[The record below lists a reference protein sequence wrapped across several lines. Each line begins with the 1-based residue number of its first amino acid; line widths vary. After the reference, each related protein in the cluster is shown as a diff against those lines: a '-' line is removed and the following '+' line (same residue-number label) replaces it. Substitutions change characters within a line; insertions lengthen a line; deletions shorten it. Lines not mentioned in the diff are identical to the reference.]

1 MRSAAPTAAMAA
13 ALVGAGLAL
22 AACAGDPNTFY
33 PNTAS
38 GERILEQ
45 RALAHVPPRY
55 TPTAVTIV
63 KQWGRRSNA
72 AFGAAWAG
80 LPTGSGLGDP
90 EVVGYDAWVRVKG
103 CKGHVLVRFDSWG
116 YHRTTGDLTKCG

>member
-1 MRSAAPTAAMAA
+1 MRHVPPVPAASAA
-13 ALVGAGLAL
+13 LIVAGLVL

-33 PNTAS
+33 PNSAS

-45 RALAHVPPRY
+45 RALAHVPPRF
-55 TPTAVTIV
+55 TPTSVTIA

-90 EVVGYDAWVRVKG
+90 EVVGYDAWVRVRG
-103 CKGHVLVRFDSWG
+103 CRGHVLVRFDSWG
-116 YHRTTGDLTKCG
+116 HHRTTGDMTDCG